1 LKVIV
6 RARAYD
12 DLAGIVQW
20 IAADS
25 PQNAR
30 SVAER
35 IMAAIEQRLAHFP
48 SLGRRGRVD
57 GTREWIVAGLPYV
70 IVYQVDEAREA
81 VVVLGI
87 FHGAQQR

>member
-1 LKVIV
+1 LKVFI

-35 IMAAIEQRLAHFP
+35 ILTAIELRLALFP
-48 SLGRRGRVD
+48 SLGRRGRVE
-57 GTREWIVAGLPYV
+57 GSREWIVAGLPYV
-70 IVYQVDEAREA
+70 IVYQVDDARD
-81 VVVLGI
+81 VIVVLGI

>member
-1 LKVIV
+1 LKVII
-6 RARAYD
+6 RARACD

-35 IMAAIEQRLAHFP
+35 IMAAIERRLAHFP
-48 SLGRRGRVD
+48 SLGRKGRVD
-57 GTREWIVAGLPYV
+57 GTREWIVAGLPYI
-70 IVYQVDEAREA
+70 IVYQVDEVREA
-81 VVVLGI
+81 VVVLGV

>member
-1 LKVIV
+1 MKVII

-35 IMAAIEQRLAHFP
+35 ILTALESRLALFP
-48 SLGRRGRVD
+48 SLGRRGQVD

-70 IVYQVDEAREA
+70 IVYQVDDARDA
-81 VVVLGI
+81 IVVLGI